1 MMLNMKRPNDRVGNQ
16 RRRFVHSMACAFTR
30 TDLICV
36 LALVAMLLGLAG
48 FRLTGER
55 GRIARCAG
63 NLQKLGTAMHQFA
76 SEHEDG
82 LPAATIVPGG
92 LEWDV
97 RLKPYLRPDL
107 VVANSA
113 YAKRELGEA
122 VAPIYACPSD
132 RIARAKPRS
141 YAMSHCDVV
150 NVGWP
155 VNADS
160 ATGLGIWWGQDS
172 IKGVLGDAAWT
183 KAKQDP
189 DSLPK
194 VKLSMISEPAN
205 TLLLTELIR
214 HDNTLGN
221 IYWTFAK
228 NAGEQYEKPKADA
241 TPFHNGRF
249 NYLMVDGHVEWLTG
263 LQTGGI
269 GGTSGIWTIRKGD

>member
-1 MMLNMKRPNDRVGNQ
+1 
-16 RRRFVHSMACAFTR
+16 MACAFTR

-160 ATGLGIWWGQDS
+160 ATGLGIWWGRIPS
-172 IKGVLGDAAWT
+172 
-183 KAKQDP
+183 KASWGMRPGQRQSKTRTAC
-189 DSLPK
+189 PK
-194 VKLSMISEPAN
+194 
-205 TLLLTELIR
+205 
-214 HDNTLGN
+214 
-221 IYWTFAK
+221 
-228 NAGEQYEKPKADA
+228 
-241 TPFHNGRF
+241 
-249 NYLMVDGHVEWLTG
+249 
-263 LQTGGI
+263 
-269 GGTSGIWTIRKGD
+269 